1 MRMTCLTLL
10 HVQESN
16 GEVLRLP
23 VMSKKMTMAG
33 ELEVTGSV
41 AGGAAA
47 AAGGTATGAGAAAA
61 GAAAAGAAAAA
72 SQVGAGG

>member
-1 MRMTCLTLL
+1 MTHGIAWIAALCSLHRPFSAWAVLTFSCQNLGTM
-10 HVQESN
+10 QESN

-41 AGGAAA
+41 AGGVQP
-47 AAGGTATGAGAAAA
+47 G
-61 GAAAAGAAAAA
+61 
-72 SQVGAGG
+72 SQVGG